1 MDSVFVVT
9 QVISPQDLACV
20 RELFQQYAESVRNS
34 YSLPGFDEE
43 LAGLPGDYG
52 PPTGRLFVA
61 QCGRLAV
68 GCAALRKTGEGV
80 CEMRRLYVRP
90 GFRGQGV
97 GHLLADAVLG
107 AAREIGYERMR
118 LDTVASMEDAVS
130 LYHTLG
136 FRDVPGTS
144 EQPHQILEKVLR
156 SSTRRLSQ
164 GMQ

>member
-1 MDSVFVVT
+1 MSPAFVVT
-9 QVISPQDLACV
+9 QVVSPQDLACV
-20 RELFQQYAESVRNS
+20 CELFQQYAESVKNN
-34 YSLPGFDEE
+34 YPLPDFDREM
-43 LAGLPGDYG
+43 AGLPGEYG
-52 PPTGRLFVA
+52 PPSGRLFVA

-80 CEMRRLYVRP
+80 CEMRRFYVRS

-97 GHLLADAVLG
+97 GHLLADAVLS

-130 LYHTLG
+130 LYHSLG
-136 FRDVPGTS
+136 FRDVPVTPD
-144 EQPHQILEKVLR
+144 QPHQILEKVLR

-164 GMQ
+164 GL

>member
-1 MDSVFVVT
+1 MNPAFVVA
-9 QVISPQDLACV
+9 QVLSPQDLACV
-20 RELFQQYAESVRNS
+20 RELFQQYAESVKNE
-34 YSLPGFDEE
+34 YPLPDFEME
-43 LAGLPGDYG
+43 MAGLPGEYG
-52 PPTGRLFVA
+52 PPAGRLFMA
-61 QCGRLAV
+61 QCGRLVV

-80 CEMRRLYVRP
+80 CEMRRLYVRS

-130 LYHTLG
+130 LYHSLG
-136 FRDVPGTS
+136 FRDVSVASGQPGQT
-144 EQPHQILEKVLR
+144 LEKTLR

-164 GMQ
+164 GM